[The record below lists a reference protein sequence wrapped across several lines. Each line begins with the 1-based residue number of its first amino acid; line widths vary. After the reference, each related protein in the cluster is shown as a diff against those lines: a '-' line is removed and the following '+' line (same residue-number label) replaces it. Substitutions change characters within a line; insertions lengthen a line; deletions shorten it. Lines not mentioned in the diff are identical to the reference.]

1 MQDRVTFLEKLGD
14 MVKRAKGN
22 DSVITIAEV
31 EEYFPGGT
39 LTEEQMDM
47 VFDYLL
53 SQKIVVKG
61 YLKIQ
66 EEAKEELSEAEKRY
80 LEEYER
86 ELAALRDEE
95 EGEKNRLF
103 AQIIN
108 GDALAKSRVIEL
120 YLKEVVEIAKTMR
133 HPEIFLEDLVQE
145 GNVGLI
151 LGVEMITDAASA
163 HDTIVGQVRQSI
175 QMCIEE
181 YEDDKARDKAMIQ
194 KVDDMDAAITELTEE
209 LGRKVTI
216 EELAMHLGMSE
227 DEVMDVLHL
236 TGEDQEE
243 EEQKN

>member
-14 MVKRAKGN
+14 MVKRAREKE
-22 DSVITIAEV
+22 SIITIAEV
-31 EEYFPGGT
+31 EEYFPSGT

-66 EEAKEELSEAEKRY
+66 EEAKEELTEAEKRY

-86 ELAALRDEE
+86 ELAGLRAEE

-103 AQIIN
+103 TQIIA
-108 GDALAKSRVIEL
+108 GDTLAKSRMIEL
-120 YLKEVVEIAKTMR
+120 YLKEVVELAKALR

-151 LGVEMITDAASA
+151 LGVEMITDEKSA

-175 QMCIEE
+175 QMYIEE
-181 YEDDKARDKAMIQ
+181 YEDSKARDKSMIQ
-194 KVDDMDAAITELTEE
+194 KVDAMDAAITELTEE

-216 EELAMHLGMSE
+216 EELAVHLGMSE
-227 DEVMDVLHL
+227 DEVMDILHL

-243 EEQKN
+243 EEHEH

>member
-14 MVKRAKGN
+14 MVKRAREN
-22 DSVITIAEV
+22 DSSVSIAEV
-31 EEYFPGGT
+31 EEYFPDGT

-61 YLKIQ
+61 YVKIQ
-66 EEAKEELSEAEKRY
+66 EEDKEELSEAEKRY
-80 LEEYER
+80 LEEYEK
-86 ELAALRDEE
+86 ELAGFRSEE

-103 AQIIN
+103 EQIID
-108 GDALAKSRVIEL
+108 GDTLAKSRVIEL

-133 HPEIFLEDLVQE
+133 HPELFLEDLVQE
-145 GNVGLI
+145 GNVGLM
-151 LGVEMITDAASA
+151 LGVEMITDTEYA
-163 HDTIVGQVRQSI
+163 HGTIIGQVRRSI
-175 QMCIEE
+175 QMYIEE
-181 YEDDKARDKAMIQ
+181 YEDAKARDKVMIQ

-216 EELAMHLGMSE
+216 EELALHLGMSE
-227 DEVMDVLHL
+227 DEVMDILHL